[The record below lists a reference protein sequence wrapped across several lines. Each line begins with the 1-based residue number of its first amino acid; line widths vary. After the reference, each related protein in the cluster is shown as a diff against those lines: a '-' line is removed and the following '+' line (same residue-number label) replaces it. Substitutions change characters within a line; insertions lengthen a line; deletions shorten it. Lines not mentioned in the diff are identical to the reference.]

1 MSKPPYF
8 PLYPKDLLADDLVLA
23 MCTESFGAYVRLL
36 CAAWVATPPATIPA
50 NDDVIARLAGLTP
63 HRWSEL
69 KAGVLAP
76 WRPTSDG
83 RLVQPRL
90 LDEYLKADRKIR
102 ANKANGKR
110 GGRPRGERKKT
121 QRFSDRL
128 ANGNP
133 TPTQS
138 ESESD
143 TLTTTALPADKP
155 PDAVADPP
163 PKPKPKPARK
173 PRPPHWSEPYGS
185 RLKDLDGAP
194 KDGPWSFLAM
204 LARKHTQ
211 NAVLGALRAGDEIG
225 YANWKHAAGWLTEA
239 ARNELNRINRL
250 GGRDAGDRSVSVE
263 LQRKDA
269 FDPSH
274 RRQA

>member
-23 MCTESFGAYVRLL
+23 MCTEGFGAYVRLL
-36 CAAWVATPPATIPA
+36 CAAWVATPAATVPA
-50 NDDVIARLAGLTP
+50 NDDVLARLAGLTP

-69 KAGVLAP
+69 KAAVLAP

-110 GGRPRGERKKT
+110 GGRPRGKRKKT
-121 QRFSDRL
+121 DRL
-128 ANGNP
+128 SDGIANAN
-133 TPTQS
+133 PTQS
-138 ESESD
+138 QSESD
-143 TLTTTALPADKP
+143 KDLTATTLPAGKP
-155 PDAVADPP
+155 PE
-163 PKPKPKPARK
+163 PKKNRSVSSSAK

-185 RLKDLDGAP
+185 RLKTLPGAP

-211 NAVLGALRAGDEIG
+211 NAVLAALRRGDEVG
-225 YANWKHAAGWLTEA
+225 YANWSHATGWLTEA
-239 ARNELNRINRL
+239 SRRELGRGPNTDRDVSPENQSDPNEYVNHW
-250 GGRDAGDRSVSVE
+250 RS
-263 LQRKDA
+263 
-269 FDPSH
+269 
-274 RRQA
+274 QA